1 MVNIPPLPSDE
12 QINADPLST
21 LNDLLKIA
29 KQREANT
36 KMNLESTNNTLE
48 FNATATPSF
57 SIMLAKTL
65 GFCIQESIK
74 SKSKNRVSSSAF
86 KGFIYSIYEDSGEH
100 SFVLDWLVR
109 DLLLGTGLL
118 NEASNSS
125 YQINEHTLNF
135 SNKAE
140 VTYKDIQSLEKYNY
154 HLTYRLSEVF
164 TTETFD
170 EKEFNSVIYA
180 GQDEFLNSL
189 IQDIEHRIKANLNY
203 KPSDNVISPILDN
216 LDDEPKLN
224 EHPIPLPTEIELP
237 LADRILLRIKALTP
251 TQFEHFAP
259 NLIKSIYDDNDEFVT
274 THNGQVGDGGIDAT
288 LKVKKKI
295 GAGYDEYFI
304 QCKRYDTKSIG
315 RPELNSFIGALVGKK
330 AKNGIFITT
339 SYFTKD
345 AKSYIESLSDHH
357 IELIDGDN
365 LVQKI
370 IEHKLGIKEI
380 PQQPIFEI
388 DEGFFGLFAD
398 K

>member
-1 MVNIPPLPSDE
+1 M
-12 QINADPLST
+12 
-21 LNDLLKIA
+21 
-29 KQREANT
+29 
-36 KMNLESTNNTLE
+36 
-48 FNATATPSF
+48 
-57 SIMLAKTL
+57 
-65 GFCIQESIK
+65 
-74 SKSKNRVSSSAF
+74 
-86 KGFIYSIYEDSGEH
+86 
-100 SFVLDWLVR
+100 
-109 DLLLGTGLL
+109 
-118 NEASNSS
+118 
-125 YQINEHTLNF
+125 NF

-154 HLTYRLSEVF
+154 YLTHRLSEVF

-203 KPSDNVISPILDN
+203 KPSDNVISPILEN
-216 LDDEPKLN
+216 LDNEPKLN

-259 NLIKSIYDDNDEFVT
+259 SLIKAIYDDKDEFVT